1 MSDQKRGLG
10 RGLAALLGETNDPAI
25 LAAAPGL
32 GDGRRLA
39 PIELIRRNPDQPR
52 RIFGEAEIDELA
64 ESIRSKGLLQPI
76 LVRPVGGAPGEFQ
89 IVAGERR
96 WRAAQRA
103 GLRELPIVVRELDDA
118 EALEIAI
125 LENVQRTDL
134 NAIEEAQ
141 GYRNLMDAFGRTQE
155 DIAGTV
161 GKSRSHVANTVRLLA
176 LPKAVQDL
184 VLSGQLS
191 AGHARAVIGADDPE
205 AMARRIVDLGLNVR
219 ETEALAR
226 TASAPRAMTLQS
238 ADTQAFE
245 KAISDALGLK
255 VEVRDK
261 AGKGSL
267 RIHYRT
273 LEQLEDVARKLGAG
287 T

>member
-10 RGLAALLGETNDPAI
+10 RGLAALLGETQDPAV
-25 LAAAPGL
+25 LAASPF

-52 RIFGEAEIDELA
+52 RVFGEAEIDELA

-76 LVRPVGGAPGEFQ
+76 LVRPVAGAEGEYQ

-125 LENVQRTDL
+125 LENVQRADL

-155 DIAGTV
+155 EIAGTI

-176 LPKAVQDL
+176 LPKTVQDL
-184 VLSGQLS
+184 VLSGKLT
-191 AGHARAVIGADDPE
+191 AGHARAVLGADNPE
-205 AMARRIVDLGLNVR
+205 AMAMRIVEQGLNVR
-219 ETEALAR
+219 ETEAIAKGR
-226 TASAPRAMTLQS
+226 APRATTLKS
-238 ADTQAFE
+238 VDTQAFE
-245 KAISDALGLK
+245 KRLADALGLK
-255 VEVRDK
+255 VEIKDK
-261 AGKGSL
+261 GGKGSL
-267 RIHYRT
+267 RIHYQT
-273 LEQLEDVARKLGAG
+273 LEQLEDVAKKLGAG
-287 T
+287 S